1 MYVKHKCL
9 VKKKKKRWYKCAQKN
24 IRLSWVHY
32 IARLAVDRYRYTWA
46 YTHVQTHDHRQG
58 YVTNLKDMGPDFS

>member
-1 MYVKHKCL
+1 ML
-9 VKKKKKRWYKCAQKN
+9 SKKKKDGINVHKK
-24 IRLSWVHY
+24 IHY

-46 YTHVQTHDHRQG
+46 YTRVQTHDYLRG